1 MTIPEIGQPFGGGFF
16 SGITRDPETGKRYL
30 NITAGAAHELVGAW
44 GEYGDKIEGAD
55 SFTNS
60 RANTEAMAAA
70 GSELAQQVLDLD
82 IGGFT
87 DWAIPARDVQ
97 ELQYRH
103 FKPTT
108 DENWQYAR
116 SGDNPNSE
124 PVGLLHTEDSPA
136 QTSIVAFQTGGPEA
150 FKPRAY
156 WSSTQRSAYGAFNVL
171 FDGGNQAP
179 AARASSSAS
188 APSAA
193 RLLINSFIQS
203 GRLRPVALGEQADVN
218 AHGFEYLQKFARP
231 ATDGHESHPQHS
243 PRSQAVSREARY

>member
-1 MTIPEIGQPFGGGFF
+1 MSAVEKTAPAVTIPAIGEAFGGGFF
-16 SGITRDPETGKRYL
+16 TGITRDPDTGKRYL
-30 NITAGAAHELVGAW
+30 NITAGAEHELEGEW
-44 GEYGDKIEGAD
+44 GKYGEKIEGAD

-108 DENWQYAR
+108 EVNWQYGR

-136 QTSIVAFQTGGPEA
+136 QTALTGFQIGGTDA
-150 FKPRAY
+150 FKPTWY
-156 WSSTQRSAYGAFNVL
+156 WSSSQRSAYGAFGMY
-171 FDGGNQAP
+171 FGDGIQDDGVK
-179 AARASSSAS
+179 SSEL
-188 APSAA
+188 
-193 RLLINSFIQS
+193 RV
-203 GRLRPVALGEQADVN
+203 RPV
-218 AHGFEYLQKFARP
+218 
-231 ATDGHESHPQHS
+231 
-243 PRSQAVSREARY
+243 RSQLID